1 MTASSTT
8 HCDIIKIPSDTWEG
22 KIVGE
27 MNTEKNWDCDVTFLI
42 TLLSFTPLSPIFPP
56 FFRRFSDVLFEW
68 LFNKLSLQ
76 KSTLMKKTLTR
87 SICQKTIWIKL
98 QNKIIVQKTTVS
110 IVLLQSTVL
119 AVAST
124 FPGRGVGGMSLE
136 DISSENHK
144 TFLLL
149 EAIKNLYNQITK
161 LLATLLYLWYNVLY
175 WILTV

>member
-1 MTASSTT
+1 
-8 HCDIIKIPSDTWEG
+8 
-22 KIVGE
+22 
-27 MNTEKNWDCDVTFLI
+27 
-42 TLLSFTPLSPIFPP
+42 
-56 FFRRFSDVLFEW
+56 
-68 LFNKLSLQ
+68 
-76 KSTLMKKTLTR
+76 MKKTLTR

-149 EAIKNLYNQITK
+149 EATKNLYNQITK
-161 LLATLLYLWYNVLY
+161 LLATLLYL
-175 WILTV
+175 